1 MTGQKNKKSN
11 SGTGVKRPVITFDYS
26 LYDHYLDDADLS
38 DAQKREFLE
47 TMWNLI
53 VELMSLGFDVH
64 PVQQALDACGKLPEH
79 RSNPPISRPDAVQS
93 NSQFFTSDFNDAVQG
108 SAPKAVERI
117 QE

>member
-1 MTGQKNKKSN
+1 MTEQKNKKYN
-11 SGTGVKRPVITFDYS
+11 SVRGTARPVITFDYS
-26 LYDHYLDDADLS
+26 LYDHYLDDAALS

-64 PVQQALDACGKLPEH
+64 PVQQAQEAGGKLPEH
-79 RSNPPISRPDAVQS
+79 RSNPPISGPDAVQS